1 MNFKG
6 IAVERKLIRFL
17 DLYERILVLEPYRD
31 FVVNVFSLF
40 LYFYLSTSDRMH
52 SQVRTWTKNVDIFE
66 KDFVVVPINERCVRR
81 RKRKTELE

>member
-40 LYFYLSTSDRMH
+40 CIFTSAPQTECILKCEHGPKMWTYL
-52 SQVRTWTKNVDIFE
+52 
-66 KDFVVVPINERCVRR
+66 
-81 RKRKTELE
+81 KRIL